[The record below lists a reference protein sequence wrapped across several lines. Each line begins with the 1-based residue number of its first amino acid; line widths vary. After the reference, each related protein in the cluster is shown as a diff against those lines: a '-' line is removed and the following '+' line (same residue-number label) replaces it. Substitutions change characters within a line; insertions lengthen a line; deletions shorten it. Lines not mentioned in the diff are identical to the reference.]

1 MRLFFSM
8 ILLSSILFSCGKE
21 KTDVNQSAVYFNGN
35 AGSNW
40 TYQPSQGPAYTITA
54 TSRDTTALGV
64 SYKVYSSTDGQSRYR
79 AKVGNEYF
87 QFLVVPQI
95 LPNGVNELFLKDN
108 QPVGATWSISQSVS
122 VPNIPIP
129 VTVTLGYT
137 IRTKDTTMTI
147 NNKAFTKVIKV
158 GQDITVQGFGNIG
171 SGTFFY
177 ADKVGLIK
185 SDVTVTIPG
194 QAASNAS
201 ESIVSYEL
209 K

>member
-1 MRLFFSM
+1 MKLLFSA
-8 ILLSSILFSCGKE
+8 ILLGTLFLSCGKDE
-21 KTDVNQSAVYFNGN
+21 TSAGESSVYFNSN
-35 AGSNW
+35 TGSNW
-40 TYQPSQGPAYTITA
+40 TYQPSTGSAYTITA

-64 SYKVYSSTDGQSRYR
+64 NYKVFSSTDGQNRYR
-79 AKVGNEYF
+79 AKVGSEYF

-95 LPNGVNELFLKDN
+95 LPNGVNELYLKDN
-108 QPVGATWSISQSVS
+108 LPVGATWSLSQSVT

-147 NNKAFTKVIKV
+147 NNNVFTKVIKV

-194 QAASNAS
+194 QAATSVS
-201 ESIVSYEL
+201 ENIVRYEL
-209 K
+209 R

>member
-1 MRLFFSM
+1 MKIFFS
-8 ILLSSILFSCGKE
+8 ILFLSAILFSCGKD
-21 KTDVNQSAVYFNGN
+21 KTKADESAVYFNSN
-35 AGSNW
+35 AGSKW
-40 TYQPSQGPAYTITA
+40 TYQPSQGSAYTITA
-54 TSRDTTALGV
+54 TGRDTTALGV
-64 SYKVYSSTDGQSRYR
+64 NYKVYSSTDGQNRYR
-79 AKVGNEYF
+79 AKAGSEYF

-108 QPVGATWSISQSVS
+108 QTVGATWSLSQSVT

-147 NNKAFTKVIKV
+147 NNNVFTKVIKV

-194 QAASNAS
+194 QPATSAS
-201 ESIVSYEL
+201 ENIVSFEL